1 MLQQA
6 ACGLF
11 TVTEAEVSQSD
22 GEGAFFSEQGGTRRQ
37 RRKESTPSFSFSADA
52 AFTFYTPR
60 AGGAH
65 PLPGA
70 AKDAKRP

>member
-1 MLQQA
+1 LPLSP
-6 ACGLF
+6 G
-11 TVTEAEVSQSD
+11 EVSRSD
-22 GEGAFFSEQGGTRRQ
+22 GEGAFLTEEGGFAEGKTEGVNPRL
-37 RRKESTPSFSFSADA
+37 FLFSADA